1 MYPIEGSFPLSEVT
15 LIIALTAAAGLC
27 MPIGGLLASLEH
39 IHPKWLETELRH
51 FIIAFGGG
59 LLLGAV
65 FEILLPQGTAMAGN
79 PSVAVL
85 AFLLG
90 GFLFFALERRLALR
104 RHEAPQLTGMLVD
117 FVPESI
123 ALGGL
128 VATQPNLALVLAVVI
143 GLQNMPEGFNAY
155 RELVASRARAPRNV
169 LLLMV
174 LLVPI
179 GPVAGLSAHYG
190 LAGQPRLLGVVML
203 VAAGGIVYLMF
214 QEIAPQSRLR
224 RHWAPP
230 LGAVLGV
237 GVTLLAEHWIGG
249 A

>member
-1 MYPIEGSFPLSEVT
+1 MSEVT
-15 LIIALTAAAGLC
+15 LIIVLTAAAGLC
-27 MPIGGLLASLEH
+27 MPIGGFIASLED
-39 IHPKWLETELRH
+39 IRPKWLEKEFRH

-65 FEILLPQGTAMAGN
+65 FQILLPQGTDMVGS
-79 PSVAVL
+79 PSLAVL
-85 AFLLG
+85 VFVVG
-90 GFLFFALERRLALR
+90 GFVFFLIERSLGLR

-128 VATQPNLALVLAVVI
+128 VATQPQLALALALVI
-143 GLQNMPEGFNAY
+143 GLQNVPEGFNAY
-155 RELVASRARAPRNV
+155 RELAASQARGRKQV
-169 LLLMV
+169 LLFMV

-179 GPVAGLSAHYG
+179 GPIAGLSAHFG
-190 LAGQPRLLGVVML
+190 LSGQPHVLGVIML
-203 VAAGGIVYLMF
+203 LAAGGIVYLMF

-224 RHWAPP
+224 RHWGPP
-230 LGAVLGV
+230 LGAVFGV
-237 GVTLLAEHWIGG
+237 GVTLLTEHWIGG

>member
-1 MYPIEGSFPLSEVT
+1 MSEVI

-39 IHPKWLETELRH
+39 IRPRWLENELRH
-51 FIIAFGGG
+51 FVIAFGGG

-65 FEILLPQGTAMAGN
+65 FQVLLPQGTTLVGQ

-85 AFLLG
+85 VFLLG
-90 GFLFFALERRLALR
+90 GFLFFVLERSLGLR

-128 VATQPNLALVLAVVI
+128 VATQPKLALVLAVII
-143 GLQNMPEGFNAY
+143 GLQNLPEGFNAY
-155 RELVASRARAPRNV
+155 RELVGPRALSSRKV
-169 LLLMV
+169 WLFML

-179 GPVAGLSAHYG
+179 GPAAGLLAHFG
-190 LAGQPRLLGVVML
+190 LAEQPEVLGVIML
-203 VAAGGIVYLMF
+203 LAAGGIVYLMF

-230 LGAVLGV
+230 LGAVFGV
-237 GVTLLAEHWIGG
+237 GVTLLMELWIVGG
-249 A
+249 